1 MARCNIA
8 ATNLSS
14 CANTLL
20 ESTSVSRTPD
30 NTESDSTLDRH
41 IEELLANGEAT
52 DFGARTQERRHKAR
66 ISEPFPARIWGID
79 SSDLPFNVDSVV
91 DNISSS
97 GVYLK
102 TPRAVDIGSKV
113 KLIVHFL
120 SGPTSGVT
128 ASLQG
133 RVLRSESQDDGKYG
147 LAMAVSK
154 HRFL

>member
-1 MARCNIA
+1 MSL
-8 ATNLSS
+8 TQPMVQK
-14 CANTLL
+14 
-20 ESTSVSRTPD
+20 EQ
-30 NTESDSTLDRH
+30 STLDLH
-41 IEELLANGEAT
+41 IDELIADGEAT
-52 DFGARTQERRHKAR
+52 DFGARSQERRQKAR
-66 ISEPFPARIWGID
+66 IREPFPARIWGVD
-79 SSDLPFNVDSVV
+79 SGELPFNVDAVV

-102 TPRAVDIGSKV
+102 APRAVDIGSEV

-133 RVLRSESQDDGKYG
+133 LILRSELQNDGKHG
-147 LAMAVSK
+147 LAIAVSK